1 MSNLSEEEK
10 KAIEFSEE
18 LHEVVKKAMEVKYR
32 DNELKALQTI
42 IKKQQKEIEELKE
55 KDNYWK
61 ENAIPKNTINYLY
74 VSKDKIREVLKLC
87 NKNSKLLYEEEGTYN
102 YFIDEIADKI
112 RSLLKEE

>member
-1 MSNLSEEEK
+1 MSEEEK
-10 KAIEFSEE
+10 KAIET
-18 LHEVVKKAMEVKYR
+18 LKEVGSDEYCTFGDDISPKMAENILNYINR
-32 DNELKALQTI
+32 LE
-42 IKKQQKEIEELKE
+42 KEIEELKE

-61 ENAIPKNTINYLY
+61 ANAIPKNTINYLY

-112 RSLLKEE
+112 RSLLEEN